1 MKKYIYIFCVGL
13 YLVACTSNTIIKK
26 PDDLIPKDQMVDL
39 LTDMLLAA
47 GGQSVKNVKLQRRI
61 NYFPTVFEKYNIDST
76 RFKESNYY
84 YTSRI
89 DDYDEI
95 LEKVNLRLKSL
106 KLKDEKERIFRDSLE
121 DINNDSL
128 IYFKNQYLEEE
139 GVVK

>member
-1 MKKYIYIFCVGL
+1 MLCIGFYMVS
-13 YLVACTSNTIIKK
+13 CTSNTIIKK

-47 GGQSVKNVKLQRRI
+47 GGQSVKNVDLQRRI
-61 NYFPTVFEKYNIDST
+61 NYFPIVFEKYNIDSI

-95 LEKVNLRLKSL
+95 LGKVDERLKSL
-106 KLKDEKERIFRDSLE
+106 KKQSDSDRILKDSLE
-121 DINNDSL
+121 DLKQDSL
-128 IYFKNQYLEEE
+128 IYYKRQLMEE

>member
-1 MKKYIYIFCVGL
+1 MLSIGFYMVS
-13 YLVACTSNTIIKK
+13 CTSNTIIKK

-47 GGQSVKNVKLQRRI
+47 GGQSVKNVDLQRRI
-61 NYFPTVFEKYNIDST
+61 NYFPIVFEKYNIDSI

-95 LEKVNLRLKSL
+95 LGKVDERLKSL
-106 KLKDEKERIFRDSLE
+106 KKQSDSDRILKDSLE
-121 DINNDSL
+121 DLKQDSL
-128 IYFKNQYLEEE
+128 IYYKRQLMEE